1 MPIED
6 FIDAL
11 EEADDKKYIKNL
23 KNLVSDGVKEVIKK
37 RPQADVVSYRQI
49 KETLEAR
56 LNPVPNADYE
66 RWPAEGIDFP
76 WLRMSLTS
84 SLILLLISAVGEASI
99 HPGCA
104 LHSETLEGVSRDGDI
119 IIGGSF
125 VVHSSF
131 RFLQPSFQDVPER
144 ISCEG
149 FQIRYYRDVLGMMFA
164 IEEINRTPNMLP
176 NMTLGFRVYDSC
188 MSEARALMGTLRL
201 LSGVESTVPGYDC
214 WPHQSLAGIVG
225 ELVSAL
231 SLPMARMLG
240 ILHVPQISHGATL
253 SALSDK
259 LQFPSFL
266 RTVPSNKFQNIA
278 LPQLIRSFQWFW
290 VGMVVVDNDVGE
302 QGGQA
307 IRQGIE
313 TNGGCVM
320 FVAKIHL
327 SYTKNKVLQVVEV
340 IKQHSIEV
348 IVIHSPEVHVTAL
361 MNALYE
367 HHVTGKVFVAS
378 ASFGITPGLF
388 TRQAW
393 ELLNGTVGLIPN
405 TGQMPGFWD
414 FLSHLHP
421 STSLGETFIKLFW
434 EKAFIC
440 KWVQSQGNFTAPGDF
455 SPDARPCSGK
465 ETLEKV
471 ARDLFELND
480 LSYTQHAYLAVHVYA
495 TALNELILCKPGN
508 GPFVNGT
515 CANSSDIQPWQV
527 LHYVKSV
534 NFTTN
539 TGENVSFDENGDL
552 SAAYSIINVQVK
564 NNTFGFINVGSF
576 DNMAPEG
583 QKVVVN
589 AGAIVW
595 NTRDSQVPR
604 AICTE
609 HCQPGYR
616 KAPREGQ
623 PVCCYDCL
631 PCSLGEIANESDAAE
646 CQRCPDDQWP
656 NERRDM
662 CVPRVIEF
670 LSYEEPLGLV
680 LAITATFLT
689 LLTTAILCTFLWYRE
704 TPIVRAN
711 NRGLSFLLLLALML
725 CFLCS
730 MVFIGQPTSLSC
742 MVRQTLFG
750 VVFSVSISSV
760 LAKTILVV
768 MAFKAT
774 SHHSPW
780 RRWLG
785 PNTANGVVCL
795 CSVLQVII
803 CTVWILKSPPF
814 PEMNTEANEGRIIFQ
829 CNEGHS
835 FFFYCMMGY
844 MALLALVSF
853 IVAFLART
861 LPASFNETKLITFS
875 MLVFLSVWLSFIP
888 AYTSTR
894 GKYMVAV
901 EVFTIQSSSAGL
913 LGCIFF
919 PKCFIILLKPKLNSR
934 EHLKEKATMA
944 IK

>member
-1 MPIED
+1 MTLHAD
-6 FIDAL
+6 IDA
-11 EEADDKKYIKNL
+11 A
-23 KNLVSDGVKEVIKK
+23 SCT
-37 RPQADVVSYRQI
+37 VVRGHH
-49 KETLEAR
+49 L
-56 LNPVPNADYE
+56 
-66 RWPAEGIDFP
+66 WPAEVIDFP
-76 WLRMSLTS
+76 YLRMSLTCS
-84 SLILLLISAVGEASI
+84 VVLLLILAVREASL

-104 LHSETLEGVSRDGDI
+104 LHSETLEGLSREGDI
-119 IIGGSF
+119 VIRGSF

-131 RFLQPSFQDVPER
+131 RFLQPSFHDVPER

-149 FQIRYYRDVLGMMFA
+149 FQIRYYRDVLGMIFA
-164 IEEINRTPNMLP
+164 IEEINRTPNLLP

-188 MSEARALMGTLRL
+188 MSEARAIMGTLGL
-201 LSGVESTVPGYDC
+201 LSGVESIVPAYNC
-214 WPHQSLAGIVG
+214 WPHQLLAGIVG
-225 ELVSAL
+225 DLLSAL
-231 SLPMARMLG
+231 SIPMARMLG
-240 ILHVPQISHGATL
+240 IFHVPQISHGAML

-266 RTVPSNKFQNIA
+266 RTVPSNKFQAIA
-278 LPQLIRSFQWFW
+278 LAQMMRRFQWFW
-290 VGMVVVDNDVGE
+290 VGMVVVDNDAGE
-302 QGGQA
+302 QGGHA

-313 TNGGCVM
+313 KNGGCVA

-340 IKQHSIEV
+340 IKQHSVNV
-348 IVIHSPEVHVTAL
+348 IILLSPEMHVTAL
-361 MNALYE
+361 MDALYDI
-367 HHVTGKVFVAS
+367 TGKVFVAS
-378 ASFGITPGLF
+378 ASFQINPGLF
-388 TRQAW
+388 TKQSW
-393 ELLNGTVGLIPN
+393 EVLNGTVGLVHN

-414 FLSHLHP
+414 FLCHLHP
-421 STSLGETFIKLFW
+421 STSTGETFINLFW
-434 EKAFIC
+434 EKAFNC
-440 KWVQSQGNFTAPGDF
+440 KWAQSQGNYTAPGDLR
-455 SPDARPCSGK
+455 PNVVPCSGK
-465 ETLEKV
+465 EALEKV

-480 LSYTQHAYLAVHVYA
+480 LSYTQHVYLAVYFYA
-495 TALNELILCKPGN
+495 HALNELILCKPGN

-515 CANSSDIQPWQV
+515 CANASDIQPWQV

-534 NFTTN
+534 HFTTK
-539 TGENVSFDENGDL
+539 TGDNVSFDENGDVM
-552 SAAYSIINVQVK
+552 AAYNIINVQVQ
-564 NNTFGFINVGSF
+564 NNTFGFIKVGSF
-576 DNMAPEG
+576 DNRAPEG
-583 QKVVVN
+583 QKIVVN
-589 AGAIVW
+589 ASTIVW
-595 NTRDSQVPR
+595 NTRDKQVPR
-604 AICTE
+604 TICTE

-623 PVCCYDCL
+623 PVCCNDCL
-631 PCSLGEIANESDAAE
+631 PCSLGEFTNESDAAE
-646 CQRCPDDQWP
+646 CQRCPDDHWP
-656 NERRDM
+656 NEKRDI

-670 LSYEEPLGLV
+670 LSYEEPLGVV

-689 LLTTAILCTFLWYRE
+689 LLATAILCTFLWYHE

-711 NRGLSFLLLLALML
+711 NRGLSYLLLLALML

-730 MVFIGQPTSLSC
+730 LVFIGQPTSLSC

-750 VVFSVSISSV
+750 VVFSISISSV
-760 LAKTILVV
+760 LAKTILVI
-768 MAFKAT
+768 MAFNAT

-795 CSVLQVII
+795 CSMLQVII

-814 PEMNTEANEGRIIFQ
+814 PEMNMEANEGRIVFQ

-853 IVAFLART
+853 MVAFLART

-875 MLVFLSVWLSFIP
+875 MLVFVSVWLSFIP

-919 PKCFIILLKPKLNSR
+919 PKCFIILLKPKCNTR
-934 EHLKEKATMA
+934 EHIKEKANYGNTM
-944 IK
+944 KKH